1 MPWQKAPAFYQSLDD
16 RSLPQ
21 LALRLLM
28 LTGLRSYPIRHAH
41 LDEIDGD
48 IWTIP
53 GEKMKG
59 LKDKT
64 PSFRVP
70 LTPEA
75 LHVIELASQQQR
87 DGYIFPGV
95 KRGVISDASMARL
108 MERRGLEARPHG
120 FRSTLRTWLTE
131 SQQASREVAEV
142 IIAHQTGSIVERSY
156 NRTDMIK
163 QRAVLMKSWATFLI
177 GKKIHL

>member
-1 MPWQKAPAFYQSLDD
+1 
-16 RSLPQ
+16 
-21 LALRLLM
+21 M
-28 LTGLRSYPIRHAH
+28 LTGLRSHPVRHAH
-41 LDEIDGD
+41 LDEIDGN

-59 LKDKT
+59 RKGKT
-64 PSFRVP
+64 SDFRVP

-131 SQQASREVAEV
+131 SQQASREVAEI
-142 IIAHQTGSIVERSY
+142 IIAHQTGSVVERSY
-156 NRTDMIK
+156 NRTDMIEQRREIMK
-163 QRAVLMKSWATFLI
+163 QWGR
-177 GKKIHL
+177 HLVS